1 MTSRGNQRMIT
12 DRLGIRAEAAG
23 WCTIGK
29 IPDPPAEVLR
39 AAGEPPLRPAAMPP
53 LGMLGTALAVPLLP
67 FVTLLSLLDRLREV
81 LFENNGDEN
90 RRAREDEARLK
101 ILVDK
106 QGLDRVFDGNWSGE
120 AGQFLLRW
128 YSHSSHHQR
137 FVVATENEIVL
148 AAPPR
153 RVSVGREKHME
164 IVARLPAGTDS
175 TSGTDSTAQLVD
187 PFHGEF
193 RSQLL
198 LLKFR
203 DGSWIRLTTEEFRSE
218 LHMHAIRQLRTD
230 N

>member
-1 MTSRGNQRMIT
+1 MTSRGNQHMIT
-12 DRLGIRAEAAG
+12 ERHGIRAEAAG
-23 WCTIGK
+23 WCTIDK

-39 AAGEPPLRPAAMPP
+39 TAGEPRLWPATMPP

-67 FVTLLSLLDRLREV
+67 FVTLLSLLDRLREW

-90 RRAREDEARLK
+90 RREREDEARLK

-106 QGLDRVFDGNWSGE
+106 QGLDRVFDGDWSGE

-137 FVVATENEIVL
+137 FVVATQDEVVL

-153 RVSVGREKHME
+153 RVSVGREKNME
-164 IVARLPAGTDS
+164 IVARLPAGT
-175 TSGTDSTAQLVD
+175 AELVD

-203 DGSWIRLTTEEFRSE
+203 DSSWIRLTTEEFRSE
-218 LHMHAIRQLRTD
+218 LHMHAIGRARAGNWRQ
-230 N
+230 